1 MIYTDIGYIIL
12 ELLSGI
18 GLYVLAAYAEKALNT
33 KWRLCYVLPM
43 IFSVF
48 AIALY
53 GFEWSLLGAYAASV
67 LILTGFVKEDVKLRK
82 RSTMAAEFLVIL
94 SVAVCLFNPGYRGTD
109 YVEQFQKT
117 FAEMRLHYNLSEHKK
132 IDWDGLYQKYLPL
145 FEEVDQKQDQRKN
158 ALTWQAF
165 SVEFHDGHVD
175 YTESVEQEAG
185 NDYGLALMTLDN
197 GKTVAVNVDKDS
209 AAFMA
214 GIKNGTVITEWDHVE
229 INEAIHAYN
238 EKPAAWAHTFAV
250 KENEDFYRALLVA
263 GTGGECVEVSYLD
276 DTGKKQTAM
285 LSKIGKYWERF
296 KNTVEIIDQGV
307 EISNL
312 EWKNLDEKTALM
324 RMRFMAYD
332 TQQNFDQ
339 MSEEV
344 RKKLLELKGA
354 GVNHLILDM
363 RSNGGGSDEY
373 VKALIKLIAP
383 EGKHVYAYDG
393 VFDRETM
400 TYLKDE
406 TTGRYLVGNQESY
419 RGEDLWSHGDIV
431 ILVNTNTISA
441 GDHFTMLASAFPN
454 VTIMGFTHSSCSAQG
469 ISGVAMGDNMLT
481 YSSVLLLNEDGTV
494 FIDTDETRT
503 ATVPLDIKIP
513 FDEKAVAGLFDEK
526 EDYVLQYAKDFIR
539 RKEK

>member
-1 MIYTDIGYIIL
+1 MTYIDIGYIIL
-12 ELLSGI
+12 ELLSDV
-18 GLYVLAAYAEKALNT
+18 GLYVLAAYGEKALNT
-33 KWRLCYVLPM
+33 KWRLCYAFPM
-43 IFSVF
+43 FFSVL
-48 AIALY
+48 AIALF

-67 LILTGFVKEDVKLRK
+67 LMLTGFVKEEVKLRQ
-82 RSTMAAEFLVIL
+82 RSTIAAGFFVIL
-94 SVAVCLFNPGYRGTD
+94 SVAVCLLNPRYRGTD
-109 YVEQFQKT
+109 YVKQFQET
-117 FAEMRLHYNLSEHKK
+117 FAQMRLHYNLSEHKK

-145 FEEVDQKQDQRKN
+145 FEEADKKQDKRKN

-165 SVEFHDGHVD
+165 SVEFHDGHVT

-214 GIKNGTVITEWDHVE
+214 GIKNGTVITGWDHVK

-276 DTGKKQTAM
+276 DTGKKQTAT
-285 LSKIGKYWERF
+285 LPKIGKYWERF
-296 KNTVEIIDQGV
+296 KDTVEIIDQGV

-332 TQQNFDQ
+332 AQQNFDQ

-344 RKKLLELKGA
+344 RKKLLELKEA
-354 GVNHLILDM
+354 GMSHLILDM

-406 TTGRYLVGNQESY
+406 TTGRYLVGNQEGY
-419 RGEDLWSHGDIV
+419 QGEDLWSHGDIV
-431 ILVNTNTISA
+431 ILVNANTISA

-469 ISGVAMGDNMLT
+469 INGVAMGEHMLT
-481 YSSVLLLNEDGTV
+481 YSAVLLLNEDGTV

-503 ATVPLDIKIP
+503 ATVPLDVRIP
-513 FDEKAVAGLFDEK
+513 FDEEAVVRLFDEK
-526 EDYVLQYAKDFIR
+526 EDYVLQYAKDFL
-539 RKEK
+539 RKKEE